1 MNISAEPVEFPALR
15 DRRYPIHRIANTV
28 EPYLR
33 VIVERFRPVKLVLFG
48 SQAYGQPDE
57 HSDVDLLVVRDDIT
71 SEKQGVLE
79 ILKAFREVRGPRP
92 PFTIVCRRPESLAQD
107 QALPGSINHEIIS
120 HGLLLYDS
128 TKD

>member
-1 MNISAEPVEFPALR
+1 MNITAEPVEFPALR
-15 DRRYPIHRIANTV
+15 DRRYPIHRIANAV

-33 VIVERFRPVKLVLFG
+33 VIVERFHPVKLVLFG

-57 HSDVDLLVVRDDIT
+57 HSDVDLLVVRDDIA

-79 ILKAFREVRGPRP
+79 ILKAFREVRAPRP
-92 PFTIVCRRPESLAQD
+92 PFTIVCRRPETLARD
-107 QALPGSINHEIIS
+107 QNHEGSINHEIIS

>member
-1 MNISAEPVEFPALR
+1 MNFSAEPVDFPALR
-15 DRRYPIHRIANTV
+15 DRRYPIHRIADTV

-33 VIVERFRPVKLVLFG
+33 VIVERFHPVKLVLFG
-48 SQAYGQPDE
+48 SQAYGLPDE

-79 ILKAFREVRGPRP
+79 ILKAFREVRAPRP
-92 PFTIVCRRPESLAQD
+92 PFTIVCRRPEALARD
-107 QALPGSINHEIIS
+107 QNLEGSINHEIIR